1 MKNNW
6 TNKSFNELN
15 NKELYDIIKVR
26 SKVFQIEQNCL
37 YLDLDDIDTYCFHL
51 FLKSELDSSV
61 VSYCRIIPPNIRYP
75 EVSIGRVL
83 TIPSKRKKGL
93 AREMMEIAIAFVQ
106 KTWPQQNI
114 QISAQVYL
122 EEFYQSLQFQT
133 ISDVYLEDNVIEHV
147 KMLWKAPL

>member
-1 MKNNW
+1 MKNKW
-6 TNKSFNELN
+6 EIKSFSNLSLN
-15 NKELYDIIKVR
+15 ELYDIIKVR
-26 SKVFQIEQNCL
+26 SEVFQIEQNCL
-37 YLDLDDIDTYCFHL
+37 YLDLDDIDIHCFHL
-51 FLKSELDSSV
+51 FLKNDFNSSI

-83 TIPSKRKKGL
+83 TILPKRNEGL
-93 AREMMEIAIAFVQ
+93 AREMMEIAIQFVQ

-122 EEFYQSLQFQT
+122 EEFYHSLRFQT

-147 KMLWKAPL
+147 KMLWKAKS